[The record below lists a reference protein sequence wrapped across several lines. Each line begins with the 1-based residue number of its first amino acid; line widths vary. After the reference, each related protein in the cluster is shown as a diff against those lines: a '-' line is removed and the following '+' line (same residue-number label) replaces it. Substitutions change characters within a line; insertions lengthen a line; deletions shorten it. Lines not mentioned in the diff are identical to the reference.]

1 MSGYPDTILCER
13 GTMEPGVR
21 VLRKPFRRAELAQ
34 ALREALAGALVPV
47 C

>member
-13 GTMEPGVR
+13 GTIEAGVR

-34 ALREALAGALVPV
+34 ALREALAAEPLPM